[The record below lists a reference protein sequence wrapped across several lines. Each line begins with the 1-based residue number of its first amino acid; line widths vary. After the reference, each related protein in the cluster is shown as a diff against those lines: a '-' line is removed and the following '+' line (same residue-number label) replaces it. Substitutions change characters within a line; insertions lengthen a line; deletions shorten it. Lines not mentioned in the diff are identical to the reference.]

1 LKFVRVFEQGIFVKT
16 FLYIEF
22 IRSKIYQNLETEV
35 SMNRVIVA
43 FSILYPSSGS
53 PCDTYTWDQFECF
66 YGSYTMSHIFKK
78 I

>member
-1 LKFVRVFEQGIFVKT
+1 M
-16 FLYIEF
+16 FLYVEF

-35 SMNRVIVA
+35 SMKRVIFCRFFYSLSV
-43 FSILYPSSGS
+43 IWLTMWYLYVRWNSNA
-53 PCDTYTWDQFECF
+53 